1 MELQAEKPST
11 RQPPFFNESK
21 SYHLWIGEFCRW
33 MIWKTIA
40 CPLSRWKDFF
50 FACRIVVR
58 CETGLEAAEFILP
71 LLVLDRICFG
81 SAKEFWLICQEFG
94 LVLDFDSDDVSMDS
108 SERQKAACGFF
119 SMMETLEHWA
129 EIEAEQRFKS
139 RKSSD
144 FKRSRRGGARK
155 NSSSGRDDTSLS
167 NWPADEA
174 ITQIKD
180 LISRI
185 PLVNQA
191 RAATKVGMHAKGL
204 RLLELV
210 ARKNVVRD
218 FFESSSEDRT
228 DEISLSGNIF
238 QRSLLR
244 NVNIDLM
251 KTVLS
256 NLNDFE
262 TLNVIG
268 ETSYLVNPLLQVTD
282 SIQWK
287 EASGDFEGALR
298 DYDRA
303 TQARRFCHPT
313 VESGIENGEL
323 DCMLEL
329 GRFES
334 VLSFAT
340 AEGRYIDEIS
350 TKAIAAEAAARL
362 GRWDQLSKFV
372 SENETNGIEFCPRDA
387 YRQATGKA
395 MLCLR
400 DRSWE
405 LLGASLR
412 TARNAVMDSLS
423 SVARESYSRAYTD
436 IARLQ
441 SIRELED
448 AGAFFRSGD
457 GRKGLPLREIVE
469 STLPDGWAWKGR
481 LNLTTPR
488 AASSIMNTRVAIAR
502 LGKDPVMETSLL
514 LDIGK
519 QACDN
524 GMHTAAENFFSQ
536 AEAVLSMIPDSRDD
550 VNSNL
555 DSLLN
560 DVRVQYASLKKE
572 SGENLLGL
580 KIIGHAMVQN
590 ALVEMNRNKEDIG
603 FMKKIAVKYERERV
617 EKTFGKVISVGSDRK
632 LIDRFTNRL
641 LRLTQ
646 WTVEAGM
653 QSGNEIMESFQTV
666 IKLSPQWEKGKSQCV
681 RNVESSD

>member
-1 MELQAEKPST
+1 
-11 RQPPFFNESK
+11 
-21 SYHLWIGEFCRW
+21 
-33 MIWKTIA
+33 MIWKTKD
-40 CPLSRWKDFF
+40 CRLSRWKDFF
-50 FACRIVVR
+50 FACRIAVR
-58 CETGLEAAEFILP
+58 CEIGLEAAEFILP

-81 SAKEFWLICQEFG
+81 SKKEFESICQEF
-94 LVLDFDSDDVSMDS
+94 LLILDFESDDVSMDS

-119 SMMETLEHWA
+119 SIIETLEHWA

-144 FKRSRRGGARK
+144 FKRSSRGSARK

-167 NWPADEA
+167 NWSADEA
-174 ITQIKD
+174 ITQIKE
-180 LISRI
+180 LISCI

-210 ARKNVVRD
+210 ARKNIVRD
-218 FFESSSEDRT
+218 FFESSSEEDKT

-268 ETSYLVNPLLQVTD
+268 ETSYLVNPLLQVTH

-313 VESGIENGEL
+313 VESVIENGEL

-340 AEGRYIDEIS
+340 AEGRYIDELS

-362 GRWDQLSKFV
+362 GRWDELSKFV
-372 SENETNGIEFCPRDA
+372 SENETNGVVFSPRDA

-395 MLCLR
+395 MICLR
-400 DRSWE
+400 DRRWE

-412 TARNAVMDSLS
+412 TARTAVMDSLS
-423 SVARESYSRAYTD
+423 SVARESYSRAYID

-457 GRKGLPLREIVE
+457 GRKGPPLREIVE
-469 STLPDGWAWKGR
+469 STLPDGWAWEGR
-481 LNLTTPR
+481 LRLTTPR

-519 QACDN
+519 QSCDN
-524 GMHTAAENFFSQ
+524 GMHTTAENFFSQ
-536 AEAVLSMIPDSRDD
+536 AEAVLSMIPVSRDS

-580 KIIGHAMVQN
+580 KIIGHTMVQN

-603 FMKKIAVKYERERV
+603 FMEKIAVKYERERV
-617 EKTFGKVISVGSDRK
+617 EKAFGKVISVGSDRK
-632 LIDRFTNRL
+632 LIDRFTDRL

-653 QSGNEIMESFQTV
+653 QSGNEIMESFQVV
-666 IKLSPQWEKGKSQCV
+666 IKLSPQWEKGKSPRV
-681 RNVESSD
+681 RNVASSYCGC